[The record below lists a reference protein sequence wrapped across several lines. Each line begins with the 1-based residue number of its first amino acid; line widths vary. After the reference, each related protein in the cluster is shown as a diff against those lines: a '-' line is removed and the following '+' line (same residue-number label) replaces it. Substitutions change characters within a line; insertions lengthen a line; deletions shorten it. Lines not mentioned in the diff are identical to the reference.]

1 MKNFLVQLWS
11 VLKPQ
16 AGKIVSFVA
25 GALCSAFGVALSPEV
40 AQKLTEFVNA
50 LLSSGAI

>member
-1 MKNFLVQLWS
+1 MKNILIQLWTA
-11 VLKPQ
+11 LKPQ

-25 GALCSAFGVALSPEV
+25 GALCSALGTALSPEA

-50 LLSSGAI
+50 LFSSGAV